1 MFMTIALFGITEINT
16 RHFQSV
22 AFTSLVLT
30 ELGLIAMEINSPN
43 WVSIGAEFC
52 SIAIYLC
59 AMATIRDA
67 FDLSF
72 ILSFGFAWR
81 ITIITTLC
89 IVPVAIFELVKRA
102 YAPTH
107 EERLGRGSAIV
118 KSDAQF
124 VIL

>member
-1 MFMTIALFGITEINT
+1 MDA

-30 ELGLIAMEINSPN
+30 ELGLIAMEINRPN
-43 WVSIGAEFC
+43 WISIAAEFC
-52 SIAIYLC
+52 SLGIYFS

-67 FDLSF
+67 FDLNF

-81 ITIITTLC
+81 ITIVTTVC
-89 IVPVAIFELVKRA
+89 IVPLAIFEVVKRA

-107 EERLGRGSAIV
+107 EERLGRGSSSLRG
-118 KSDAQF
+118 SDAQF